1 MLYLNLFN
9 TNPLKKHDTIRNL
22 YFIALKTSLVIG
34 ALFAMHSLKH
44 IPFSVPVF
52 LPGLLTAFL
61 FPFLIWTVNIYLVRA
76 REVHENRPP
85 GNRIRY
91 LISYLINIPLI
102 VLLVMILPKD
112 FIQILLVDTG
122 HDFHYPLGFGF
133 LLNTIV
139 LVIQESVLLRS
150 KKALVELENA
160 RLRVS
165 HAEALN
171 QHLKQQIH
179 PHFLFNA
186 LNILKALIRKDPDVA
201 EDYLVRLSDFLRV
214 SLSSNIENKVK
225 LEDELKLCT
234 DYMEMQRLRFG
245 KALEYTIDIPEPI
258 RSSGYVPGFSIQ
270 LLLENAIKHNWLTRE
285 SPLRISVTCQDDFL
299 TVSNNM
305 QPKQITEASTGLG
318 LANLSERYRI
328 LDGEGVQIY
337 SDKREFRVR
346 IKILAS

>member
-1 MLYLNLFN
+1 MLHLDGFN
-9 TNPLKKHDTIRNL
+9 TTVLKIQDTIRNL
-22 YFIALKTSLVIG
+22 YFIAAKTSLVIG

-44 IPFSVPVF
+44 IPFSIPVF

-76 REVHENRPP
+76 RKVHENRPS

-91 LISYLINIPLI
+91 LISYFINIPLI
-102 VLLVMILPKD
+102 VLLLMILPKD
-112 FIQILLVDTG
+112 FIRILMVDAG
-122 HDFHYPLGFGF
+122 HDFHYPLSMGF

-160 RLRVS
+160 RLRIS
-165 HAEALN
+165 HAEAMN
-171 QHLKQQIH
+171 QQLKQQIH

-186 LNILKALIRKDPDVA
+186 LNILKALIRKDPDSA
-201 EDYLVRLSDFLRV
+201 EEYLVRLSDFLRS
-214 SLSSNIENKVK
+214 SLSSNNQNKVK

-245 KALEYTIDIPEPI
+245 KALEYIIDIPEPV

-285 SPLRISVTCQDDFL
+285 SPLWISVIGKDGFI
-299 TVSNNM
+299 TVSNNV
-305 QPKQITEASTGLG
+305 QPKQGTEISTGLG
-318 LANLSERYRI
+318 LTNLAERYRI
-328 LDGEGVQIY
+328 LNGEGVQIN
-337 SDKREFRVR
+337 SDEQEFRVR
-346 IKILAS
+346 IKILAL

>member
-1 MLYLNLFN
+1 MLSLYGFN
-9 TNPLKKHDTIRNL
+9 TTVLKKQDTIRNL
-22 YFIALKTSLVIG
+22 YFIAIKTSLVIG

-44 IPFSVPVF
+44 IPFSVSVF
-52 LPGLLTAFL
+52 LPGLVTAFL
-61 FPFLIWTVNIYLVRA
+61 FPFLIWTVNISLVRI
-76 REVHENRPP
+76 REEHENRPS
-85 GNRIRY
+85 GNRLRY
-91 LISYLINIPLI
+91 VISYLVNIPLI
-102 VLLVMILPKD
+102 VLLILILPKD

-122 HDFHYPLGFGF
+122 HDFHYPLSVGF

-160 RLRVS
+160 RLRIS
-165 HAEALN
+165 HAEAMN
-171 QHLKQQIH
+171 QQLKQQIH

-186 LNILKALIRKDPDVA
+186 LNILKALIRKDPDIA

-214 SLSSNIENKVK
+214 SLSSNNENKVR

-245 KALEYTIDIPEPI
+245 KALEYIIDIPETV
-258 RSSGYVPGFSIQ
+258 RSSGCVPLFSIQ

-285 SPLRISVTCQDDFL
+285 SPLQISVTGKDGFI

-305 QPKQITEASTGLG
+305 QPKQGTEISTGLG

-328 LDGEGVQIY
+328 LDGEGVLIN
-337 SDKREFRVR
+337 SDEQEFRVR
-346 IKILAS
+346 IKILAL